1 MLIDKYGRLF
11 LSLGVRWL
19 LTGKVVLKRLT
30 MRMLTGGVRDSIRS
44 DPSSELTATAVGP
57 RGDQDMAANP
67 LPHG

>member
-44 DPSSELTATAVGP
+44 DPSSDLN
-57 RGDQDMAANP
+57 RKRHDFWHANF
-67 LPHG
+67 L